1 MGGMSSGRSPLTS
14 IGGMAVVDKMCIRD
28 RPSGE
33 VIKMPRTPVYFRE
46 AGAPDPVVA
55 PTVGADT
62 EVVLKECGYTDEEIK
77 KMAEEKVVGL
87 GDTWDRSMYVIKF

>member
-1 MGGMSSGRSPLTS
+1 
-14 IGGMAVVDKMCIRD
+14 
-28 RPSGE
+28 
-33 VIKMPRTPVYFRE
+33 MPRTPVYFRE

-55 PTVGADT
+55 PTVGEHT
-62 EVVLKECGYTDEEIK
+62 EDVLKECGYTDEEIK

>member
-1 MGGMSSGRSPLTS
+1 MLTGNLMEGS
-14 IGGMAVVDKMCIRD
+14 RRCQRRGHQDAAHPGLLAAR
-28 RPSGE
+28 R
-33 VIKMPRTPVYFRE
+33 
-46 AGAPDPVVA
+46 APDPVVA